1 MNKCKL
7 KKSIGRS
14 CAQGYN
20 RMKLY
25 LYFRVQ
31 KFGTKLQIKFLNNLK
46 GYKNDAK
53 HRKLCLWHVIYFI
66 IITIKT
72 LI

>member
-31 KFGTKLQIKFLNNLK
+31 KFGTKLQIKFWMSLVLK
-46 GYKNDAK
+46 Y
-53 HRKLCLWHVIYFI
+53 VIQH
-66 IITIKT
+66 KSV
-72 LI
+72 